1 MSKTYV
7 IAVDSMRAINA
18 DSEEEALRDARHDF
32 IEMLQRDV
40 ADLLVIEEF
49 EDEDCLAA
57 EMDSSDIEMLQ
68 EQLRKFSPPQEYDD
82 E

>member
-18 DSEEEALRDARHDF
+18 DSEEEALREARHDF

-49 EDEDCLAA
+49 EDE
-57 EMDSSDIEMLQ
+57 
-68 EQLRKFSPPQEYDD
+68 
-82 E
+82 